1 LITDLVH
8 VNVPHP
14 SPEDNE
20 VVVIDEEADDS
31 IGMIYKY

>member
-20 VVVIDEEADDS
+20 VVIDEEADDS